1 MTETTPRA
9 WRPMR
14 AVLAVLILGFLA
26 AGGYAGWVW
35 LQSRDNKAAAST
47 PAAAVPVPV
56 QAAAAG
62 RADVP
67 IYLTGLGN
75 VQAYNT
81 VTVRSRVD
89 GEIQKIA
96 FEEGQMVKQGDL
108 LLQIDPRPFQAALD
122 QAVAKKAQD
131 EAQLVSAKADLERT
145 TNLLARNYATHQ
157 LYDSQ
162 QAGVNALM
170 AQIRGDQGAIDN
182 AKTQLEYTTIR
193 APLSGRT
200 GFRQVDQGNIIHAA
214 DTNGVVEITQIEPIS
229 VVFTVPESQ
238 LPTIVTH
245 QKLGPL
251 KVWALP
257 PSGKEILGE
266 GVLTL
271 LNNQVD
277 TGTGT
282 IRLKAR
288 FDNKEHTLW
297 PGQSVNARLLVQ
309 TLKGVVTVPNTA
321 VQRGP
326 NGLFVYLVKPDK
338 TVEMRSV
345 GVGPITED
353 KAVIE
358 SGLQPG
364 DEVVTA
370 GQYRLQPGATV
381 DITNAQE
388 NNRHE
393 NPQRMT
399 AQEPS

>member
-1 MTETTPRA
+1 
-9 WRPMR
+9 MR
-14 AVLAVLILGFLA
+14 AVLAFIVLGLLA
-26 AGGYAGWVW
+26 AGGYGGWLW
-35 LQSRDNKAAAST
+35 LQSRGSDATAAT
-47 PAAAVPVPV
+47 PAPPAPAPV
-56 QAAAAG
+56 QAALATKS
-62 RADVP
+62 DVP
-67 IYLTGLGN
+67 LFITGLGN

-81 VTVRSRVD
+81 ITVRSRVD

-131 EAQLVSAKADLERT
+131 EAQLVGAKADLQRT
-145 TNLLARNYATHQ
+145 TDLVGRGYATRE
-157 LYDSQ
+157 LYDQ
-162 QAGVNALM
+162 RQATVNSLA
-170 AQIRGDQGAIDN
+170 AQIQGDQAAIDN
-182 AKTQLEYTTIR
+182 AKTQLAYTTIR
-193 APLSGRT
+193 APLSGRA
-200 GFRQVDQGNIIHAA
+200 GFRLVDQGNIIHAA
-214 DTNGVVEITQIEPIS
+214 DTRGVVEITQIEPIS
-229 VVFTVPESQ
+229 VVFTVPEGD
-238 LPTIVTH
+238 LPNIVAH

-251 KVWALP
+251 KVWALS
-257 PSGKEILGE
+257 PSGKETLAE
-266 GVLTL
+266 GVLTI

-282 IRLKAR
+282 IRLKAK

-353 KAVIE
+353 KAVIA
-358 SGLQPG
+358 SGLEQG
-364 DEVVTA
+364 DQVVTA

-381 DITNAQE
+381 EITNE
-388 NNRHE
+388 NL
-393 NPQRMT
+393 QRMT